1 MNSLKTLPCD
11 GCGQPA
17 SPEHLAARLQRL
29 EWATRFRP
37 VHIGVLFLGAAS
49 PAAAADYLYAGAGE
63 NVQEAAAGAL
73 NGEGRRLLLATG
85 LLAMA
90 QSQAS
95 GRAVALTEFQHR
107 GYFLTHVLECPCE
120 VSGGPGRAVIEDR
133 LPQALARIRR
143 SLRPKRIAV
152 IAQSLDA
159 LLARFAASEL
169 GAEWLLDSGKAFAL
183 DVADPAAA
191 IARLR
196 EALAGTTGGT
206 R

>member
-49 PAAAADYLYAGAGE
+49 PAAAGEYLYAGTGDNAPAPGP
-63 NVQEAAAGAL
+63 L
-73 NGEGRRLLLATG
+73 NGEARQLLSATG
-85 LLAMA
+85 LLTMA
-90 QSQAS
+90 QSQS
-95 GRAVALTEFQHR
+95 DSRAAALAEFQHR

-120 VSGGPGRAVIEDR
+120 VTGGPGRTAMENQ
-133 LPQALARIRR
+133 LPRVLARIRR
-143 SLRPKRIAV
+143 SLRPKRIAL

-159 LLARFAASEL
+159 LLARFAASDL
-169 GAEWLLDSGKAFAL
+169 GATLLLDGGKAFAL
-183 DVADPAAA
+183 DAGDPVAAS
-191 IARLR
+191 ARLR
-196 EALAGTTGGT
+196 AALAGNTGGT

>member
-17 SPEHLAARLQRL
+17 SAEHLAARLQRL

-49 PAAAADYLYAGAGE
+49 PAAAGDYLYAGAGD
-63 NVQEAAAGAL
+63 NAQEATAGAL
-73 NGEGRRLLLATG
+73 DGEGRHLLSATG
-85 LLAMA
+85 LLARA
-90 QSQAS
+90 QGQAS
-95 GRAVALTEFQHR
+95 GPAAALAEFQHR
-107 GYFLTHVLECPCE
+107 GYFLTHVLECPSE
-120 VSGGPGRAVIEDR
+120 VSDEAGRAAMENQ
-133 LPQALARIRR
+133 LPLVLARIRR
-143 SLRPKRIAV
+143 SLRPKRIAL

-169 GAEWLLDSGKAFAL
+169 GATLLLDGGKAFAL
-183 DVADPAAA
+183 DAGDSAAA
-191 IARLR
+191 SARLR
-196 EALAGTTGGT
+196 EALAGNSSGT

>member
-1 MNSLKTLPCD
+1 MNSLKTLACD

-49 PAAAADYLYAGAGE
+49 PAAVADFLYAGAGDSA
-63 NVQEAAAGAL
+63 QEAAAGAL
-73 NGEGRRLLLATG
+73 NGEGRHLLSATG

-90 QSQAS
+90 QGQVS
-95 GRAVALTEFQHR
+95 GRAAALTEFQHR
-107 GYFLTHVLECPCE
+107 GYFLTHVLECPSE
-120 VSGGPGRAVIEDR
+120 VTGGPDR
-133 LPQALARIRR
+133 GAMENQLPLVLARIRR

-152 IAQSLDA
+152 IAQSLDG

-169 GAEWLLDSGKAFAL
+169 GATLLLDDGKAFAL
-183 DVADPAAA
+183 DAADPAAA
-191 IARLR
+191 TARLR
-196 EALAGTTGGT
+196 EALAGNTSGT

>member
-49 PAAAADYLYAGAGE
+49 PAAAGDFLYAGAGDSA
-63 NVQEAAAGAL
+63 QEAAASAL
-73 NGEGRRLLLATG
+73 NGEGRHLLSATG

-90 QSQAS
+90 QGQAS
-95 GRAVALTEFQHR
+95 GRAAALTEFQHR
-107 GYFLTHVLECPCE
+107 GYFLTHVLECPSE
-120 VSGGPGRAVIEDR
+120 VTGGPDRTAIENQ
-133 LPQALARIRR
+133 LPLVLARIRR

-169 GAEWLLDSGKAFAL
+169 GAALLLDGGKAFAL
-183 DVADPAAA
+183 DAADPAAT

-196 EALAGTTGGT
+196 EALAENISGTP
-206 R
+206 